1 MSQLTYW
8 LVVAAAVVLCL
19 HGANALFYRR
29 RFGTLLRQETRA
41 QFKSGR
47 LSGRQLVV
55 QVVFVSAL
63 LVGFGAPY
71 VAPSSLFALWLLQ
84 PYSRVVFF
92 AWCFLGAVSLNALL
106 ASPALL
112 RKHWPVASSAKV
124 TPRAPGA

>member
-8 LVVAAAVVLCL
+8 LAVAAAVVFCL
-19 HGANALFYRR
+19 LGANALFYRR
-29 RFGTLLRQETRA
+29 RYGTFLQSDARA

-55 QVVFVSAL
+55 QVLLVGAL
-63 LVGFGAPY
+63 LVGFGTPY

-92 AWCFLGAVSLNALL
+92 AWCLLGAVTLNTLL
-106 ASPALL
+106 AVPALL
-112 RKHWPVASSAKV
+112 GRHHLAAITAKG
-124 TPRAPGA
+124 THRAPGA

>member
-19 HGANALFYRR
+19 LVANGLFYRR
-29 RFGTLLRQETRA
+29 RFGTLLRQEARA

-47 LSGRQLVV
+47 LSGRQLFV

-92 AWCFLGAVSLNALL
+92 AWCFLAAVCLNTLL

-112 RKHWPVASSAKV
+112 RKHWPVASSAQG
-124 TPRAPGA
+124 TPRVPGA